1 MIKPDFKVAIIDMNN
16 GAPNQG
22 MRNIFEI
29 LDHYQQHNKVKFSLE
44 VYDARKKGEIPSLDH
59 DIYISS
65 GGPGSPHDGEKMK
78 WEKDFFALLD
88 QLDEHNQLKENKKF
102 VFLICHSFQLGCR
115 KYKLGKVMPRGS
127 NLFGIF
133 PTFLTDAGLQ
143 ETIFKGLSDP
153 VYAVDSRKWQ
163 VIQPDPYVFE
173 QKGASI
179 LAIEQEKE
187 SPEQER
193 CIMAI
198 RFSDFMVGTQFHP
211 EADPIGMKIHFYQE
225 EKKAVI
231 VKNSGLNAY
240 HEMLEQLNNPNKIAL
255 THRTVLPNFLN
266 QAIGYYNAP

>member
-1 MIKPDFKVAIIDMNN
+1 MTKPNFKVAIIDMNN

-29 LDHYQQHNKVKFSLE
+29 LDHYQQQNEVKFSLE
-44 VYDARKKGEIPSLDH
+44 VYDTRKKGEIPNLDH

-88 QLDEHNQLKENKKF
+88 QIDEHNHTKEDKKF

-115 KYKLGKVMPRGS
+115 KYKLGQVIPRGS

-133 PTFLTDAGLQ
+133 PTFLTDAGLN
-143 ETIFKGLSDP
+143 EVVFRGLHNP

-163 VIQPDPYVFE
+163 VVQPDLALFK

-179 LAIEQEKE
+179 LAIERERE
-187 SPEQER
+187 HPELER

-198 RFSDFMVGTQFHP
+198 RFSAYMVGTQFHP

-231 VKNSGLNAY
+231 VKNNGINAY
-240 HEMLEQLNNPNKIAL
+240 NEMLEQLNDPNKLAL
-255 THRTVLPNFLN
+255 THHTVLPNFLS
-266 QAIGYYNAP
+266 QAINYDHTL